1 MKDFVVKER
10 SCDVSFQSYGPYWHV
25 YTSGKE
31 TPLIFNTREDF
42 AFAMN
47 VVAQAYACSEINIL
61 AFEIM
66 GNHFHFVLSAD
77 EIQIHQFW
85 SFIRK
90 KMIKSFPVIKDVKLS
105 LKPIDNLQSL
115 RNNIIYTNRNG
126 YVADPAHT
134 PFSYPWGTGRYY
146 FNDFPVEHCLSD
158 LHTRQRRLMF
168 RGRDPHLPGQWKFI
182 DGYICPLSFCSIES
196 GMAMFRDAHHYFY
209 LISKNIESN
218 SELASELGGE
228 EFLTDSELF
237 KRLFQIIKSEYGVP
251 QINAL
256 GTQQKIDL
264 AIRLRREFHSSN
276 GQIRRLL
283 HLSQYEIDSLFPLTA

>member
-85 SFIRK
+85 SLMRK
-90 KMIKSFPVIKDVKLS
+90 KMMKVFPVIKDVKLS

-158 LHTRQRRLMF
+158 LHTCQRRLMF

>member
-85 SFIRK
+85 CFMRK
-90 KMIKSFPVIKDVKLS
+90 KMMKAFPVIKDVKLS
-105 LKPIDNLQSL
+105 LKPIDDLQSL

-126 YVADPAHT
+126 YVADPAYT

-158 LHTRQRRLMF
+158 LHTPQRRLMF

-196 GMAMFRDAHHYFY
+196 GMSMFRDAHHYFY

-256 GTQQKIDL
+256 GTQQKMDL

>member
-47 VVAQAYACSEINIL
+47 VVAQAYACSEINIF

-85 SFIRK
+85 SLMRK
-90 KMIKSFPVIKDVKLS
+90 KMMKAFPVIKDVKLS

-158 LHTRQRRLMF
+158 IYTSQRRLMF

>member
-47 VVAQAYACSEINIL
+47 VVAQAYACSEINIF

-66 GNHFHFVLSAD
+66 GNHFHFVLSSD

-85 SFIRK
+85 SLMRK

-105 LKPIDNLQSL
+105 LKPIDDLQSL

-126 YVADPAHT
+126 YV
-134 PFSYPWGTGRYY
+134 GT
-146 FNDFPVEHCLSD
+146 V
-158 LHTRQRRLMF
+158 
-168 RGRDPHLPGQWKFI
+168 
-182 DGYICPLSFCSIES
+182 
-196 GMAMFRDAHHYFY
+196 
-209 LISKNIESN
+209 
-218 SELASELGGE
+218 
-228 EFLTDSELF
+228 
-237 KRLFQIIKSEYGVP
+237 V
-251 QINAL
+251 
-256 GTQQKIDL
+256 
-264 AIRLRREFHSSN
+264 
-276 GQIRRLL
+276 
-283 HLSQYEIDSLFPLTA
+283 

>member
-1 MKDFVVKER
+1 MGSVGCF
-10 SCDVSFQSYGPYWHV
+10 G
-25 YTSGKE
+25 
-31 TPLIFNTREDF
+31 LIE
-42 AFAMN
+42 
-47 VVAQAYACSEINIL
+47 NIK
-61 AFEIM
+61 
-66 GNHFHFVLSAD
+66 
-77 EIQIHQFW
+77 
-85 SFIRK
+85 R
-90 KMIKSFPVIKDVKLS
+90 
-105 LKPIDNLQSL
+105 QSL
-115 RNNIIYTNRNG
+115 IYTNRNG

-134 PFSYPWGTGRYY
+134 PFNYPWGTGRYY

-158 LHTRQRRLMF
+158 LHTPQRRLMF

-237 KRLFQIIKSEYGVP
+237 KRLCQIIKSEYGVP